1 MCQWFIDFLTFK
13 AIFTHKVPQ
22 SPKVRTHSVF
32 PYFNAL
38 SSHKVSQSPTVCFL
52 ISMHSVHTKSLNY
65 SQWVSS
71 FQCTQFTQGPPITQ
85 CVFPY
90 FNALSSHKVSQ
101 LPKVYFLISMHSV
114 HTRSP
119 NHPKCVFLFQCTQFT
134 QSLPIT
140 HSVFPYFNALS
151 SHSVPQLLTVSF
163 FISMHSAQR
172 VWLLFDRGVDAWSI
186 EGLIVSWI
194 RSWWLVDS
202 WLMEGLKVEWQWGWW
217 SVNRG
222 VDGQSLEELTVGWWR
237 SWWSVDGG
245 VDGQRMEELTV
256 GWWRSWWSV
265 DGGVDSW
272 LMEELMVSWQRSIK

>member
-1 MCQWFIDFLTFK
+1 MAPNHPMC
-13 AIFTHKVPQ
+13 
-22 SPKVRTHSVF
+22 
-32 PYFNAL
+32 
-38 SSHKVSQSPTVCFL
+38 VSL
-52 ISMHSVHTKSLNY
+52 
-65 SQWVSS
+65 
-71 FQCTQFTQGPPITQ
+71 FQCTQFTQGP
-85 CVFPY
+85 
-90 FNALSSHKVSQ
+90 
-101 LPKVYFLISMHSV
+101 
-114 HTRSP
+114 
-119 NHPKCVFLFQCTQFT
+119 
-134 QSLPIT
+134 PIT

-151 SHSVPQLLTVSF
+151 SHNVPQLLTVSF

-202 WLMEGLKVEWQWGWW
+202 WLMEGLKVGWQWGWW

>member
-1 MCQWFIDFLTFK
+1 MLDLLFAAKLSLMCQWFIDFLTFK

-38 SSHKVSQSPTVCFL
+38 SSH
-52 ISMHSVHTKSLNY
+52 N
-65 SQWVSS
+65 
-71 FQCTQFTQGPPITQ
+71 
-85 CVFPY
+85 
-90 FNALSSHKVSQ
+90 
-101 LPKVYFLISMHSV
+101 
-114 HTRSP
+114 
-119 NHPKCVFLFQCTQFT
+119 
-134 QSLPIT
+134 
-140 HSVFPYFNALS
+140 
-151 SHSVPQLLTVSF
+151 VPQLLTVSF

-202 WLMEGLKVEWQWGWW
+202 WLMEGLKVGWRWGWW

-245 VDGQRMEELTV
+245 VDG
-256 GWWRSWWSV
+256 
-265 DGGVDSW
+265 W
-272 LMEELMVSWQRSIK
+272 LMEELMVGWRRCWQLVDGGVDG

>member
-1 MCQWFIDFLTFK
+1 
-13 AIFTHKVPQ
+13 
-22 SPKVRTHSVF
+22 
-32 PYFNAL
+32 
-38 SSHKVSQSPTVCFL
+38 
-52 ISMHSVHTKSLNY
+52 
-65 SQWVSS
+65 
-71 FQCTQFTQGPPITQ
+71 
-85 CVFPY
+85 
-90 FNALSSHKVSQ
+90 
-101 LPKVYFLISMHSV
+101 MHSV

-119 NHPKCVFLFQCTQFT
+119 NHPQCVSLFQCTQFT
-134 QSLPIT
+134 QSLSIT
-140 HSVFPYFNALS
+140 HSEFPYFNALTQS
-151 SHSVPQLLTVSF
+151 PTVSF

-202 WLMEGLKVEWQWGWW
+202 WLMEGLKVGWQWGWW

-256 GWWRSWWSV
+256 GWWRSWWLV